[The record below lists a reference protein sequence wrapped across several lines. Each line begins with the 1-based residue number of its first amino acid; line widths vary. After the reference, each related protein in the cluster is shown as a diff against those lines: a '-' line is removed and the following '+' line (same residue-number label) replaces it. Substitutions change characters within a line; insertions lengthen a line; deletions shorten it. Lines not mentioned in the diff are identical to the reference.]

1 MEPYNYLER
10 EQKALDE
17 NKAKLRVLA
26 DPEDA

>member
-17 NKAKLRVLA
+17 HKAKLRALT
-26 DPEDA
+26 DKGEN